1 MCLHTLHGT
10 KKDPYFSEF
19 VGKKKKWFMLG
30 FNLPI
35 IIMCKWVLDSLAF
48 TLYGEH
54 GCCCQ
59 QRHMSSSR
67 PICCLG
73 SAWLTQIYFISFFNL
88 ATFSLFSLSLLG
100 FILFTSLLFSFV
112 PCREDE
118 EANNGNSVFSK
129 CSPCPWESFCK
140 SPYLVRDSSLLYI
153 KNLSNSTK
161 TTQLKIGRDFGSSLS
176 SQEKKKKHFL

>member
-1 MCLHTLHGT
+1 MSGFFR
-10 KKDPYFSEF
+10 FSTISLCDF
-19 VGKKKKWFMLG
+19 VVFFPLDHKCCKNVSPHSAWHQKRPLLFRICRQKKKWFMLG

-112 PCREDE
+112 PCHEDE

-129 CSPCPWESFCK
+129 CSPCPWGSWACLAKVLSISDTCK
-140 SPYLVRDSSLLYI
+140 PFLL
-153 KNLSNSTK
+153 
-161 TTQLKIGRDFGSSLS
+161 F
-176 SQEKKKKHFL
+176 